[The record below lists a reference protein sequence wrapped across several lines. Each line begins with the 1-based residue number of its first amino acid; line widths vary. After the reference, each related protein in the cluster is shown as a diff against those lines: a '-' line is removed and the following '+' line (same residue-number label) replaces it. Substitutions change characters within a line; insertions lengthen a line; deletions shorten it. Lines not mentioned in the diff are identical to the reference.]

1 MKSIFS
7 FCISALFLFA
17 PLSCEV
23 TKDAVGL
30 SEADVV
36 AGLKQALQFG
46 SDSAATSL
54 HKVNGYYGNELL
66 RIGLPPEANQVI
78 QYFKVLPGGEAVVEN
93 VVKRMNQGA
102 EKAAGKAA
110 PIFLNAITSMTIS
123 DGFTILEGTDSAA
136 TAYLRAKTFT
146 QLTGAFSPDI
156 NSAMNEVG
164 AADAWNSLF
173 TTYNTYANT
182 LVGQIAGFK
191 PVNPNLGEYATN
203 RALKGLF
210 VKVAEQEL
218 LIRKDPTKRVTD
230 LLKRVF
236 AEQDKK

>member
-1 MKSIFS
+1 M
-7 FCISALFLFA
+7 
-17 PLSCEV
+17 
-23 TKDAVGL
+23 
-30 SEADVV
+30 

-46 SDSAATSL
+46 SDSAASSL
-54 HKVNGYYGNELL
+54 HKANGYYGNAAL

-78 QYFKVLPGGEAVVEN
+78 TYFKTIPGGEAVVEN

-136 TAYLRAKTFT
+136 TAYLKGKTFT
-146 QLTGAFSPDI
+146 SLTNAFSPDI

-164 AADAWNSLF
+164 AADAWSALF

-191 PVNPNLGEYATN
+191 AVNPNLGEYATN
-203 RALKGLF
+203 RALNGLF

-230 LLKRVF
+230 LLKKVF